1 MKTIF
6 TIVFFGLINMAIAQD
21 EFFQPGS
28 TIGGY
33 GELHWNKASNADGES
48 IKNTMDFTA
57 SLSTTVIIG
66 RRNGLLNLKLN

>member
-6 TIVFFGLINMAIAQD
+6 TIVFFGIINMAIAQD

-33 GELHWNKASNADGES
+33 GELHWNKANDADG
-48 IKNTMDFTA
+48 N
-57 SLSTTVIIG
+57 
-66 RRNGLLNLKLN
+66 

>member
-6 TIVFFGLINMAIAQD
+6 TIVFFGIINMAIAQD

-33 GELHWNKASNADGES
+33 GELHWNKANDADGNS
-48 IKNTMDFTA
+48 TKIPWISTA
-57 SLSTTVIIG
+57 SLSTMVIIG
-66 RRNGLLNLKLN
+66 RRNGPLNQKWN